1 MYLALFLPVGLCFDL
16 GVDFILVGGGIQD
29 DDTTTAGSFLI
40 ALDATAEQSSTCTPP
55 GNMINPRNGHMLG
68 MSGGNLVACGGFSQP
83 TKIDSCEEFNTFQQD
98 WTQATNALEEKKGNF
113 PSVQLDDNRIWMGR
127 KLAV

>member
-1 MYLALFLPVGLCFDL
+1 MNLALFLSDVVFFDI

-29 DDTTTAGSFLI
+29 DDTTTAGSFLV

-55 GNMINPRNGHMLG
+55 GNMINPRNGQMLG

-83 TKIDSCEEFNTFQQD
+83 TKIDRCEEYDKFQQD
-98 WTQATNALEEKKGNF
+98 WTQATNTLEETKGNF

-127 KLAV
+127 KLAM